1 MESIPAPI
9 KLLIGAAGIF
19 ACYAY
24 SATLTEDVYKTRYGE
39 EQEKFQY
46 TLLTLLFERG
56 ISALVG
62 LLGIMLFGGSGLKV
76 PYMDITYSGVT
87 QSLAMYGSNE
97 ALRFVSFPTQVLGK
111 SCKMVPVMAGGVLL
125 GGKKFS
131 ALEYLQVALITA
143 GVCIF
148 NLVGKS
154 KAGGADSSYGLAL
167 IGFSLL
173 MDAVTGGLQ
182 DRVKVRTKELNAGA
196 PSSKPTTHES
206 MMYTNAAGCAVIAVV
221 GFATGEIT
229 AGFAFCGRHPQ
240 VLTAIAIYS
249 LASAMGQNFIYYTIT
264 NFNPL
269 VLTTVTTTRKIFTTV
284 YSVFRDPSN
293 SLNTMQWSGCA
304 AVFLGLALDIV
315 RNYMKSSAAGAA
327 KKKDAPASP
336 SKPKRSAKAS

>member
-1 MESIPAPI
+1 
-9 KLLIGAAGIF
+9 
-19 ACYAY
+19 
-24 SATLTEDVYKTRYGE
+24 
-39 EQEKFQY
+39 
-46 TLLTLLFERG
+46 
-56 ISALVG
+56 
-62 LLGIMLFGGSGLKV
+62 
-76 PYMDITYSGVT
+76 
-87 QSLAMYGSNE
+87 
-97 ALRFVSFPTQVLGK
+97 
-111 SCKMVPVMAGGVLL
+111 MVPVMAGGVLL

-148 NLVGKS
+148 NLFGKS

>member
-1 MESIPAPI
+1 MVALPRSVQLAIAC
-9 KLLIGAAGIF
+9 AGIF
-19 ACYAY
+19 FSFSYFAV
-24 SATLTEDVYKTRYGE
+24 LQEDVYKKPYGGE
-39 EQEKFQY
+39 YFKY
-46 TLLTLLFERG
+46 TFVALVAERG
-56 ISALVG
+56 VNALIG
-62 LLGIMLFGGSGLKV
+62 YAGMLALGRSGLTI
-76 PYMDITYSGVT
+76 PHRDIFASGIS
-87 QSLAMYGSNE
+87 QMFAMAGSNE
-97 ALRFVSFPTQVLGK
+97 ALRYVSYPTQVLGK
-111 SCKMVPVMAGGVLL
+111 SCKMVPVMAGGVVL
-125 GGKKFS
+125 GGKSYS
-131 ALEYLQVALITA
+131 AFEYLQVALITA

-148 NLVGKS
+148 NLFGKS

>member
-1 MESIPAPI
+1 MVALPRSAQLAIAC
-9 KLLIGAAGIF
+9 AGIF
-19 ACYAY
+19 FSFSYFAV
-24 SATLTEDVYKTRYGE
+24 LQEDVYKKPYGGE
-39 EQEKFQY
+39 YFKY
-46 TLLTLLFERG
+46 TFVALVAERG
-56 ISALVG
+56 VNALIG
-62 LLGIMLFGGSGLKV
+62 YAGMLALGRSGLTI
-76 PYMDITYSGVT
+76 PHRDIFASGIS
-87 QSLAMYGSNE
+87 QMFAMAGSNE
-97 ALRFVSFPTQVLGK
+97 ALRYVSYPTQVLGK
-111 SCKMVPVMAGGVLL
+111 SCKMVPVMAGGVVL
-125 GGKKFS
+125 GGKSYS
-131 ALEYLQVALITA
+131 AFEYLQVALITA

-148 NLVGKS
+148 NLFGKS

>member
-1 MESIPAPI
+1 
-9 KLLIGAAGIF
+9 
-19 ACYAY
+19 
-24 SATLTEDVYKTRYGE
+24 
-39 EQEKFQY
+39 
-46 TLLTLLFERG
+46 
-56 ISALVG
+56 
-62 LLGIMLFGGSGLKV
+62 
-76 PYMDITYSGVT
+76 
-87 QSLAMYGSNE
+87 
-97 ALRFVSFPTQVLGK
+97 
-111 SCKMVPVMAGGVLL
+111 
-125 GGKKFS
+125 
-131 ALEYLQVALITA
+131 
-143 GVCIF
+143 
-148 NLVGKS
+148 
-154 KAGGADSSYGLAL
+154 
-167 IGFSLL
+167 

-240 VLTAIAIYS
+240 VLMAIAIYS

>member
-148 NLVGKS
+148 NLFGKS

-269 VLTTVTTTRKIFTTV
+269 VLTTVTTTRKIF
-284 YSVFRDPSN
+284 SVLLDIVSRGYV
-293 SLNTMQWSGCA
+293 LNGTQWSGVA
-304 AVFLGLALDIV
+304 AASLGVLGELQE
-315 RNYMKSSAAGAA
+315 KFG
-327 KKKDAPASP
+327 KKQHAH
-336 SKPKRSAKAS
+336 SK